1 MAMAYME
8 CLGVSAWILRS
19 PHQHRHTHTDTHI
32 MRVTVLALGPSDVSA
47 ETRRCQTTPR
57 RFWGFQLAEMV
68 WPDGSPVERIEA
80 DQSQTQSGITC
91 KTCLGVCFPTNR
103 WNKVG

>member
-1 MAMAYME
+1 
-8 CLGVSAWILRS
+8 
-19 PHQHRHTHTDTHI
+19 

-68 WPDGSPVERIEA
+68 WPDGSPVERHRSRSKPNTKW
-80 DQSQTQSGITC
+80 DHLQNLFGG
-91 KTCLGVCFPTNR
+91 LFPNEQVEQGWLTF
-103 WNKVG
+103 V